1 MRGCYSLP
9 SASHPYLSS
18 VVLQFLPSCNGVI
31 IHVTFRCISSLSFT
45 FPSTHTYAC
54 VYSHIQLCLCVWDI
68 YYTHAPSLS
77 LSLSMAVR
85 WHAHSKGGDKR
96 DEKTKCIISFLLSVI
111 SRWRRATFVKGI
123 TFVELLRYL
132 NVCFLFS
139 FFFFCRAFLF
149 YSGGTSNVSL
159 HFNYKYIPSWL

>member
-1 MRGCYSLP
+1 MKDERENADKDGTEQDQDGADAHQDLHLLRREHGDT
-9 SASHPYLSS
+9 A
-18 VVLQFLPSCNGVI
+18 NG
-31 IHVTFRCISSLSFT
+31 TSRWCMCGG
-45 FPSTHTYAC
+45 STITPE
-54 VYSHIQLCLCVWDI
+54 
-68 YYTHAPSLS
+68 YTRAHAPSLS

-139 FFFFCRAFLF
+139 FFFFCRAFFFILVEQATCPYISIINIF
-149 YSGGTSNVSL
+149 RRGC
-159 HFNYKYIPSWL
+159 KYA